1 MKKVNWL
8 VVVTG
13 LVVGAAAVLL
23 TALGNPGNMGFCI
36 ACFLRDTSGAVGLHS
51 AAVVQYI
58 RPEIIGIVLG
68 SLIAAL
74 GFKEF
79 KGRGGS
85 SPALRFVL
93 GMFVMI
99 GALMFLGCPLRQLVL
114 AGEGNADSTITVLG
128 MMVGAALCHNFG
140 LASSAAGPTQNGM
153 IAVVIGFVFVA
164 IVSFRNVAKEA

>member
-8 VVVTG
+8 VVATG

-36 ACFLRDTSGAVGLHS
+36 ACFLRDTSGALGLHS

-99 GALMFLGCPLRQLVL
+99 GALVFLGCPLRQLVM
-114 AGEGNADSTITVLG
+114 AGEGSADGTITVLG

-140 LASSAAGPTQNGM
+140 LASSANGPTQNGM
-153 IAVVIGFVFVA
+153 IAVIIGFVVVA
-164 IVSFRNVAKEA
+164 VVSFRNIAKEA